1 MFSIAKFMFGASHIN
16 EGGNTRALVRDPETG
31 LVQGDERIK
40 TFRGREAYAEKID
53 LRSGRVTRQQL
64 RADVIEMLQA
74 LDVEF
79 ERDHGETLWDRAQ
92 RDDILG
98 SGFAFNGSSS
108 HLFAPPETLS
118 DEDFVQYKPTVGDI
132 DLTVPADK
140 MDKLFSTLNRRE
152 DRQITAKI
160 AYVGHNK
167 KSPGSHQINALFAY
181 TWDPGAPEGEGDTFF
196 QIDFEG
202 SEYEGGR
209 PTEWAKF
216 SYSSAWRDVIA
227 GVKGLAHKVLL
238 FSIAAVRSPPPVN
251 AREAT
256 PTATAEKPAIKM
268 TANPRYVPPPPQEIE
283 RRVLQREQEILAAQ
297 KRKNPEKAREEAER
311 QVRVEIGRESKMPA
325 PLRPVRSLDL
335 VTGLGDRYQRLD
347 WTYNGEEVYKYLKR
361 VERTNS
367 VKDVKTIFDNL
378 MGTNPPA
385 SKDDLEKFGSFLGVL
400 ELMKERMSPPE
411 IVRVYEEMVDR
422 FFGDRA
428 QQLSATDPDEDRNVK
443 EKVLEVFRQHLTD
456 AESSTIDLESM
467 KREFYSRYKVR
478 GQEGFTEDD
487 DQPRMDE
494 SRLRRVNRLI
504 EAVIWGS

>member
-1 MFSIAKFMFGASHIN
+1 MFGPANVN
-16 EGGNTRALVRDPETG
+16 EGGNTRALIRDPETG
-31 LVQGDERIK
+31 LVQGGERIK

-53 LRSGRVTRQQL
+53 LRSGRITRQQL
-64 RADVIEMLQA
+64 RSDVIEMLKA

-79 ERDHGETLWDRAQ
+79 ERDHGESLWDRAQ

-108 HLFAPPETLS
+108 HLFAPPETLA
-118 DEDFVQYKPTVGDI
+118 DEDFIQYKPSVGDI
-132 DLTVPADK
+132 DLTVPVDK

-152 DRQITAKI
+152 DKQLTARI

-181 TWDPGAPEGEGDTFF
+181 TWDSDAPEGEGDTFF

-209 PTEWAKF
+209 PSEWAKF
-216 SYSSAWRDVIA
+216 SYSSAWRDVLA
-227 GVKGLAHKVLL
+227 GVKGLAHKVIL
-238 FSIAAVRSPPPVN
+238 FSIAAVRSPPPIG

-256 PTATAEKPAIKM
+256 PSATPEKPAIKM
-268 TANPRYVPPPPQEIE
+268 TTNPNYAPPAPEEIE
-283 RRVLQREQEILAAQ
+283 RRVRAREQEISAAQ

-311 QVRVEIGRESKMPA
+311 QVRIEIGRESKMPA
-325 PLRPVRSLDL
+325 PLRPVRTLDL

-361 VERTNS
+361 VERTNTIRDIK
-367 VKDVKTIFDNL
+367 VIFDNL

-385 SKDDLEKFGSFLGVL
+385 TREDLEKFGSFLGVL
-400 ELMKERMSPPE
+400 ELMNERMSPPE
-411 IVRVYEEMVDR
+411 IVKVYEEMVER
-422 FFGDRA
+422 FFGDRG
-428 QQLSATDPDEDRNVK
+428 QQLSATDPEEDRGVK
-443 EKVLEVFRQHLTD
+443 DKVLEVFRQHIPEVEASTVDVD
-456 AESSTIDLESM
+456 AM
-467 KREFYSRYKVR
+467 KRDFYSRYKVR
-478 GQEGFTEDD
+478 GQEGFAEDD

-494 SRLRRVNRLI
+494 SRRDRLNRLI

>member
-1 MFSIAKFMFGASHIN
+1 MYPVSRVD

-31 LVQGDERIK
+31 LVAGSEQIR

-53 LRSGRVTRQQL
+53 LRSGRITRQQL
-64 RADVIEMLQA
+64 RTDVIEMLVK
-74 LDVEF
+74 LDEEF
-79 ERDHGETLWDRAQ
+79 ERDHGEPIWDRAQ

-118 DEDFVQYKPTVGDI
+118 DEEFIKYKPSVGDI

-140 MDKLFSTLNRRE
+140 MDKLFQTLNRRE
-152 DRQITAKI
+152 DAQLTPNI

-181 TWDPGAPEGEGDTFF
+181 TWDPDAPEGEGDTFF

-216 SYSSAWRDVIA
+216 SYSSAWRDVLA

-238 FSIAAVRSPPPVN
+238 FSIAAVKSPPPVN

-256 PTATAEKPAIKM
+256 PTASAESPTVKTTRDPSFVE
-268 TANPRYVPPPPQEIE
+268 PSPDEIE
-283 RRVLQREQEILAAQ
+283 RMVKARQEEIMGTQ
-297 KRKNPEKAREEAER
+297 KRKNPESARKAAER
-311 QVRVEIGRESKMPA
+311 EIASQVRKSSMMLA
-325 PLRPVRSLDL
+325 PLRPVRTLDL

-347 WTYNGEEVYKYLKR
+347 WNYNGDEVYKYLKR
-361 VERTNS
+361 TERTNS
-367 VKDVKTIFDNL
+367 IRDVRAIFENL
-378 MGTNPPA
+378 MGSTPPPTPE
-385 SKDDLEKFGSFLGVL
+385 DLQKFGSFLGVI
-400 ELMKERMSPPE
+400 ELMKERLTPQE
-411 IVRVYEEMVDR
+411 IVKVYEEMIDR
-422 FFGDRA
+422 FFGERG
-428 QQLSATDPDEDRNVK
+428 QQLSATDPSEDMGVK
-443 EKVLEVFRQHLTD
+443 DKVLETFRQLLPEV
-456 AESSTIDLESM
+456 ESSTVDLEGM
-467 KREFYSRYKVR
+467 KKSFYAKYKVR
-478 GQEGFTEDD
+478 GQEGFEEDL
-487 DQPRMDE
+487 DQPNIDE
-494 SRLRRVNRLI
+494 SRRRKTSRII